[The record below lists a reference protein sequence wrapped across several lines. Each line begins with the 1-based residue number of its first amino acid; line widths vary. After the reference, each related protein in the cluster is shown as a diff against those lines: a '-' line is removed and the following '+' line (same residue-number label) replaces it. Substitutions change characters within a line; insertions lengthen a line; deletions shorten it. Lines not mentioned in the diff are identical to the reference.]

1 MSLKDLKTLEQL
13 ISLKVRKSI
22 FKNTDTH
29 KDWNIEIEQIAWM
42 QIWTFHCLCPG

>member
-22 FKNTDTH
+22 FKNTDTY
-29 KDWNIEIEQIAWM
+29 KNRNVETEGVQ
-42 QIWTFHCLCPG
+42 LE